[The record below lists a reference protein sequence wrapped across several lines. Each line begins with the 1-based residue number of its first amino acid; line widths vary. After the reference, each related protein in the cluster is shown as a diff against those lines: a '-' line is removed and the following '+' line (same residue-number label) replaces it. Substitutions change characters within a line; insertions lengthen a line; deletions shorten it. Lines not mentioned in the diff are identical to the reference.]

1 MIKFPLMIQSV
12 FKQSR
17 FLLSML
23 FATVL
28 CCLPAMAQLPGVGM
42 GMIDPVKWSHSVQRV
57 DDSTA
62 VLRFAAEIE
71 DGWHLYSQYQ
81 KGTGLPLVFSFE
93 FSQAYGIDGGDTLR
107 ESPHYTEHYD
117 SFLKET
123 EFYLSEYASFEKRI
137 KIFSTEDFAIDVRV
151 DGQACRDGACVPVS
165 AKFVFD
171 IKGRNADKPVKNAVQ
186 KDSKLSQVF
195 PVVTGIDSI
204 GQTEKALPDTD
215 KTPVAII
222 DSVAGIGEVSADHV
236 EDSGKDE
243 SLLWFFLLSFGGG
256 IVALLTP
263 CVFPVIPMTVSY
275 FMKHGGLKQA
285 LFYGF
290 SIIFIFMLV
299 GLVFAFA
306 FGENAANYIST
317 HWLPNVLFAAIFVFF
332 AFSLFGYFELSLPSK
347 WVNKS
352 AGASEKAG
360 YAGTF
365 FMALTLVLASFSC
378 TLPIA
383 GTVIL
388 NAAAG
393 GFVKPLVGML
403 GFSLAFALPFTA
415 FALFPSFLAKLP
427 KSGSWMNTLKVT
439 LAFVELAFALKFLS
453 VPDQTYHWGILD
465 REVYL
470 ALWIVLSALLG
481 LYLLGKLRFPHDD
494 ERPVQNSLPRFLCAI
509 ACLAFTVYMVPGMF
523 GAPLNALSGWLPPMH
538 TQDFKLSQAVPP
550 LQESASLCAV
560 PSFSKDLSAPDGV
573 AAYFDYDEALAC
585 AKAQDK
591 PLFIDFSGHGC
602 VNCRKVEQMVFSDA
616 KVQTEL
622 SDNFVVAALYV
633 DDKVLQLPEEL
644 QTRSADGK
652 KITLLGEKNSVI
664 QNEFG
669 YNSQPCY
676 LVIDPQTGK
685 PLAQP
690 LFYETDPEAFLQY
703 LEAVQREVPLTQ

>member
-1 MIKFPLMIQSV
+1 
-12 FKQSR
+12 
-17 FLLSML
+17 
-23 FATVL
+23 
-28 CCLPAMAQLPGVGM
+28 
-42 GMIDPVKWSHSVQRV
+42 
-57 DDSTA
+57 
-62 VLRFAAEIE
+62 
-71 DGWHLYSQYQ
+71 
-81 KGTGLPLVFSFE
+81 
-93 FSQAYGIDGGDTLR
+93 
-107 ESPHYTEHYD
+107 
-117 SFLKET
+117 
-123 EFYLSEYASFEKRI
+123 
-137 KIFSTEDFAIDVRV
+137 
-151 DGQACRDGACVPVS
+151 
-165 AKFVFD
+165 
-171 IKGRNADKPVKNAVQ
+171 
-186 KDSKLSQVF
+186 
-195 PVVTGIDSI
+195 
-204 GQTEKALPDTD
+204 
-215 KTPVAII
+215 
-222 DSVAGIGEVSADHV
+222 
-236 EDSGKDE
+236 
-243 SLLWFFLLSFGGG
+243 
-256 IVALLTP
+256 
-263 CVFPVIPMTVSY
+263 
-275 FMKHGGLKQA
+275 
-285 LFYGF
+285 
-290 SIIFIFMLV
+290 
-299 GLVFAFA
+299 
-306 FGENAANYIST
+306 
-317 HWLPNVLFAAIFVFF
+317 
-332 AFSLFGYFELSLPSK
+332 
-347 WVNKS
+347 
-352 AGASEKAG
+352 
-360 YAGTF
+360 
-365 FMALTLVLASFSC
+365 MALTLVLASFSC

-616 KVQTEL
+616 KVQKEL
-622 SDNFVVAALYV
+622 SDHFVVAALYV

-703 LEAVQREVPLTQ
+703 LEAVQREVPLAQ

>member
-1 MIKFPLMIQSV
+1 MAFDNNKTLIFRLMV
-12 FKQSR
+12 LWAC
-17 FLLSML
+17 LLMPVAS
-23 FATVL
+23 F
-28 CCLPAMAQLPGVGM
+28 AQLPGM
-42 GMIDPVKWSHSVQRV
+42 GIVEPVKWTHSVQRL

-62 VLRFAAEIE
+62 VLRVRAEIE

-81 KGTGLPLVFSFE
+81 KGTGLPLVFSFDK
-93 FSQAYGIDGGDTLR
+93 SDAYVAITGDTLL

-123 EFYLSEYASFEKRI
+123 EFYLSEYASFEKKIRI
-137 KIFSTEDFAIDVRV
+137 ISVKGFEVYAKAE
-151 DGQACRDGACVPVS
+151 GQACRDGACVPVS
-165 AKFVFD
+165 SNFVFKLD
-171 IKGRNADKPVKNAVQ
+171 GR
-186 KDSKLSQVF
+186 
-195 PVVTGIDSI
+195 
-204 GQTEKALPDTD
+204 
-215 KTPVAII
+215 KTPVKQISQAQIGKTAVDEKPGTTEDTTAMF
-222 DSVAGIGEVSADHV
+222 DSAGVADTAVTVTKPSEEMVQSSAS
-236 EDSGKDE
+236 EPAKDEE

-481 LYLLGKLRFPHDD
+481 LYLLGKLRFPHAD

-509 ACLAFTVYMVPGMF
+509 ACLAFTVYMIPGMF

-538 TQDFKLSQAVPP
+538 TQDFKLSQAGPP

-616 KVQTEL
+616 NVQTEL

-685 PLAQP
+685 PLAPP

-703 LEAVQREVPLTQ
+703 LEAVQREVPLAQ